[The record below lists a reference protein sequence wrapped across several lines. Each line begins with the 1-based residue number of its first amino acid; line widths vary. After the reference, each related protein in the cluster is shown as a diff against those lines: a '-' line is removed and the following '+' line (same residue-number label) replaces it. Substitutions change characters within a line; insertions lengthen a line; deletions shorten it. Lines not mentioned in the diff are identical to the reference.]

1 MANKRIVAYH
11 IVESDAFYDLEARS
25 QLLYFHLLM
34 NADNEGFIGNVTSLI
49 RALSLSRRNL
59 DELVLNG
66 FVICFKKQKV
76 ALITH
81 WLIHNPSKFF
91 YSSDLTYP
99 LLAEKVFVTRE
110 AKYTLEK
117 CYKIVNLPDFKV
129 MRKKLGNPTVKAT
142 LALLEEMG
150 EEKISEQIRKD
161 SDKTKDKDADNDV
174 YVETEKKTEGEAFA
188 ADGAGGM
195 KTVFSALRE
204 SRHVVISASVRVAS
218 EEEIQIAEGEAE
230 KNVYSFSNE
239 KFKNIK
245 LTSSQASRLYSL
257 LGVQKVNYY
266 AERLSDFMVEKD
278 VNIRNHYALIMK
290 WAKEDGLID
299 A

>member
-174 YVETEKKTEGEAFA
+174 YVETEKKTEGETFA

-218 EEEIQIAEGEAE
+218 
-230 KNVYSFSNE
+230 
-239 KFKNIK
+239 
-245 LTSSQASRLYSL
+245 
-257 LGVQKVNYY
+257 
-266 AERLSDFMVEKD
+266 
-278 VNIRNHYALIMK
+278 
-290 WAKEDGLID
+290 
-299 A
+299 